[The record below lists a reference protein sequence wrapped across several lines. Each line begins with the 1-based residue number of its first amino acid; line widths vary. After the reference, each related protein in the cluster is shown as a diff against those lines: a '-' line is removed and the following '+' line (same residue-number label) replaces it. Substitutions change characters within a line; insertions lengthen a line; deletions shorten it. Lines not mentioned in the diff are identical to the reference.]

1 MYSLTELMTPLI
13 FEAVLFLKVNWSYWS
28 DITVKEAMAE
38 LRSERV
44 QQRLAEDTEHTGVV
58 HG

>member
-1 MYSLTELMTPLI
+1 MTPLV

-28 DITVKEAMAE
+28 DITVKEAMDE
-38 LRSERV
+38 LQSERI